1 MWDAYMNQEQAETG
15 AAIVGKLSPPVAV
28 LSAKFAGM
36 NISDMVLWLTLIYT
50 VLLVV
55 HKLWRMG
62 LEAHRFWFQKRAD
75 PVDDDA

>member
-1 MWDAYMNQEQAETG
+1 MNHEQAETG
-15 AAIVGKLSPPVAV
+15 AAIAGKISPPVAV
-28 LSAKFAGM
+28 LGAKFAGM

-62 LEAHRFWFQKRAD
+62 LEAHRFWFQKQ
-75 PVDDDA
+75 PTSLDDDA